1 MPCGLVPSPSVSSWT
16 PLGPTRNSS
25 GSKKS
30 QTQISFFPQPHGHT
44 CQQYTLGICGCY
56 SAFSFFKK
64 RKPRLWYF
72 PSKSPISMA
81 HCLKELARQ
90 FAWEQ
95 KANTK
100 VYQEEKASGYYT
112 TSFCPLLGG
121 KKLVLLTTFERLI
134 FKKLIKM
141 TISLSRAHEH
151 KQ

>member
-1 MPCGLVPSPSVSSWT
+1 M
-16 PLGPTRNSS
+16 
-25 GSKKS
+25 
-30 QTQISFFPQPHGHT
+30 
-44 CQQYTLGICGCY
+44 
-56 SAFSFFKK
+56 
-64 RKPRLWYF
+64 
-72 PSKSPISMA
+72 
-81 HCLKELARQ
+81 
-90 FAWEQ
+90 
-95 KANTK
+95 